1 MPDYVLYPKAAADLE
16 EIYFAGLTQFGAPQ
30 AQRYQR
36 ELHGRFQLL
45 AEFPGIAGSQ
55 LRGLSRPLYRFPFG
69 SHIILFEKAEDGV
82 AIVRVFQARMDW
94 LRYLQ
99 DE

>member
-1 MPDYVLYPKAAADLE
+1 M
-16 EIYFAGLTQFGAPQ
+16 AGFSFSQNSRALP
-30 AQRYQR
+30 R
-36 ELHGRFQLL
+36 
-45 AEFPGIAGSQ
+45 SQ